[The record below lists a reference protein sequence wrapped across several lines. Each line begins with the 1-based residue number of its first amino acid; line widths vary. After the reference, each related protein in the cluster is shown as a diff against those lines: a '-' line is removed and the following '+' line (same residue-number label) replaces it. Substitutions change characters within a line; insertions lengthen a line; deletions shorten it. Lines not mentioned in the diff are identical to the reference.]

1 MWPQI
6 KEKIISKIPKK
17 EFYFAS
23 QLTSDQMFSQMM
35 DFLNHFAK
43 VLGCDTFSVNYTPIN
58 LGFICVILLFILV
71 SVEHVYWL
79 YINRNDTM
87 EIMLLL
93 ISLSHIPQGAIRI
106 YSFIIRRENLLDV
119 FGQMKEFHQKYYTP
133 ITKKVM
139 EESVLRSC
147 NLCLLLSIIT
157 VGGGALVA
165 LYPVAT
171 YYSTGDY
178 KILSRI

>member
-6 KEKIISKIPKK
+6 KEKIISKIPNK

-23 QLTSDQMFSQMM
+23 KLTSDQMFSEMM
-35 DFLNHFAK
+35 DFLNYFAK
-43 VLGCDTFSVNYTPIN
+43 VLGSDAFSVNYTPIN
-58 LGFICVILLFILV
+58 LGFICVILLFVLV

-93 ISLSHIPQGAIRI
+93 ISLSHIPQGAIRV
-106 YSFIIRRENLLDV
+106 YSFIIRRDNLLDV
-119 FGQMKEFHQKYYTP
+119 FGRMKEFHQKYYTP

-147 NLCLLLSIIT
+147 NLCLLLTIIT

-165 LYPVAT
+165 LYPFAT
-171 YYSTGDY
+171 YFDTGD
-178 KILSRI
+178 